1 MYIKRYTV
9 ASFILIALVGWYVY
23 AYISQDTTGIELFGI
38 VLPALPIA
46 VWVIAPLVILYIA
59 SVAHMSFYSLLASLR
74 LRKYD
79 KDFDKVID
87 AIADAYL
94 SKDERDHQFKTPRYK
109 LLGSIIDSTTLFPTE
124 ALKAN
129 TENEK
134 LDAVIKLIEDVKS
147 GEVVDIKK
155 YGLKS
160 TNALVIQNDLNRY
173 KKGDISSEDILNHAT
188 AYDFSLAK
196 TAFADSVET
205 ISLNVIEQHKAYLTK
220 ESLMVVLSRVNAD
233 ENSLEISNEV
243 LITLI
248 NSLELDTKELI
259 DISSAL
265 STAMIPE
272 QRIKLF
278 ETLGEQREDAMQA
291 YLFTLFDLEMLSP
304 ADEILENSQADEYQN
319 FKAYRA
325 LKECGKNF
333 NINLFV

>member
-23 AYISQDTTGIELFGI
+23 AYISQDTTGIELFGV

-94 SKDERDHQFKTPRYK
+94 AKDERDHQFKTPRYK

-147 GEVVDIKK
+147 GEVVEIKK
-155 YGLKS
+155 HGLKS

-173 KKGDISSEDILNHAT
+173 KKVIS
-188 AYDFSLAK
+188 
-196 TAFADSVET
+196 
-205 ISLNVIEQHKAYLTK
+205 
-220 ESLMVVLSRVNAD
+220 VL
-233 ENSLEISNEV
+233 
-243 LITLI
+243 
-248 NSLELDTKELI
+248 K
-259 DISSAL
+259 
-265 STAMIPE
+265 M
-272 QRIKLF
+272 
-278 ETLGEQREDAMQA
+278 
-291 YLFTLFDLEMLSP
+291 Y
-304 ADEILENSQADEYQN
+304 
-319 FKAYRA
+319 
-325 LKECGKNF
+325 
-333 NINLFV
+333 